1 MIRAARRFLRSGPAA
16 VVGSVILLVVLG
28 AAIGAPL
35 LAPNDP
41 LDIVSMPFVW
51 PGDDA
56 TVPLGTD
63 MLGRDIYSG
72 IVHGARVSL
81 EIGFLAGIVT
91 TIVGLIIGAA
101 AGYFG
106 GWIDQTVM
114 RISELFQ
121 IMPSLLL
128 TIAIV
133 AVMGSS
139 ISNIVFGIAVTGW
152 PQVARLVRA
161 ETFRIRS
168 GDFVQAARV
177 MGFAHSRILF
187 RHVLPNV
194 LAPAVVMVSIVAGSA
209 ILTESALA
217 FLGLG
222 NPNLVTWGSMIGA
235 GREVLRSEWYMT
247 AIPGAAIFITVL
259 GLSLVGNGLNGL
271 LNPRRNVAA

>member
-1 MIRAARRFLRSGPAA
+1 MTGLACRFVRSGPGA
-16 VVGSVILLVVLG
+16 VVGAVILLAVL
-28 AAIGAPL
+28 AAALGAPL

-51 PGDDA
+51 PGDDP

-72 IVHGARVSL
+72 IIHGASVSL

-91 TIVGLIIGAA
+91 TIVGLILGAA

-133 AVMGSS
+133 SVLGPSTA
-139 ISNIVFGIAVTGW
+139 NIVFGIAVTGW

-161 ETFRIRS
+161 ETFRTRS

-177 MGFAHSRILF
+177 MGFTHARILF

-247 AIPGAAIFITVL
+247 AIPGAAIFLTVL
-259 GLSLVGNGLNGL
+259 SLSLVGNGLNDL
-271 LNPRRNVAA
+271 LNPRRGTAA